1 MAAWTINVETAPAR
15 VVEDQIEQ
23 LIEQLVADGR
33 AIAPAVSLDRQLGAA
48 AAIFQINVDGY
59 PAAINTG
66 VAIFFDA
73 QNAIG
78 LEPTMRNMTIA
89 PPAP

>member
-1 MAAWTINVETAPAR
+1 MGEWTIDVETAPAR
-15 VVEDQIEQ
+15 VVEDQVGQ
-23 LIEQLVADGR
+23 LLERLVADGR

-48 AAIFQINVDGY
+48 AAVFLIDVDGY

-78 LEPTMRNMTIA
+78 LEPTMRNMGIV

>member
-1 MAAWTINVETAPAR
+1 MAGWTINVETAPAR
-15 VVEDQIEQ
+15 VVEDQVEQ
-23 LIEQLVADGR
+23 LLERLVADGR

-48 AAIFQINVDGY
+48 AAVFQIDVDGY
-59 PAAINTG
+59 PTAINTS

-78 LEPTMRNMTIA
+78 LEPTMRNMTIV

>member
-1 MAAWTINVETAPAR
+1 MAGWTINVETAPAR
-15 VVEDQIEQ
+15 VVEDQVEQ
-23 LIEQLVADGR
+23 LLERLVADGR

-48 AAIFQINVDGY
+48 AAVFQSDVDGY
-59 PAAINTG
+59 PTAINTS

-78 LEPTMRNMTIA
+78 LEPTMRNMTIV